1 MTRRRRQFRC
11 HPGRLLASV
20 AVLSMAFAACGSS
33 SAATFPKHDITF
45 IVPYS
50 PGGGSD
56 AQARRLQAGLQKAL
70 GVNLRIVYKTG
81 GGGAVGFL
89 ALHSSKPDGYTIA
102 NVVVPNIIITSKGKD
117 VGYKASDFSYIAMT
131 ETAPGALVVPKNSK
145 FKTLKDLVTYAKAN
159 PGKLTVAGTGITGKA
174 AVAEIVK
181 ALGIKITYVPVSKGV
196 GQILPYLEGN
206 HVDAAEFASAHAVKH
221 ADVIR
226 ALGIAGS
233 VPSPAMPG
241 VPTFESLGYKGFVAS
256 TTWGIMAPPGTP
268 AAIVKVL
275 NAAVEKAVSDPGV
288 QAALKK
294 SGLTPMSETP
304 AQAKEFVLSSVKEV
318 DYDETI
324 MPLVGN

>member
-275 NAAVEKAVSDPGV
+275 NAAVKKAVSDPGV